1 MRKPLI
7 IFILVGMSKYYPCGG
22 ACVAV
27 RVRVRVRVPASSPPE
42 PVFTIT

>member
-27 RVRVRVRVPASSPPE
+27 RVRVRVPASSPPE